1 MKDIINL
8 KSKYINRYLIP
19 INNDDYCLI
28 DTGYKGELNKFLAD
42 LKLHGIAMEQ
52 IKYLIIT
59 HMHADHVGFAR
70 DLLRLTG
77 AELIYDVNDKLR
89 LEAGKNNMK
98 TYVPGLFSLISSKI
112 STMFVERT
120 QTFPAVFYDNYADA
134 KTQPL
139 SDYGIE
145 FIFLSGHTEC
155 DLCVKFEDKLFC
167 GDICMNGIL
176 ATKHAPLWI
185 SNKFNMLDS
194 WRTIR
199 RSDDIKII
207 YPSHGKPF
215 AASELDK
222 CIDYWKNKG
231 VLPLF
236 SHSKTRWI

>member
-1 MKDIINL
+1 MKELVNL

-19 INNDDYCLI
+19 INGGYCLI
-28 DTGYKGELNKFLAD
+28 DTGYKGELNKFLND
-42 LKLHGIAMEQ
+42 LKINDIAIEE

-70 DLLRLTG
+70 DFLHLSG
-77 AELIYDVNDKLR
+77 AKLIYDVNDKLR

-98 TYVPGLFSLISSKI
+98 TYVPGLFSLIASKI
-112 STMFVERT
+112 STMFVEHT

-139 SDYGIE
+139 SDVGIE
-145 FIFLSGHTEC
+145 FLFLKGHTEC

-176 ATKHAPLWI
+176 STYHSPLWI
-185 SNKFNMLDS
+185 SNKFNIIDS
-194 WRTIR
+194 WRAIR
-199 RSDDIKII
+199 RIDDVKKI
-207 YPSHGKPF
+207 YPAHGKPF
-215 AASELDK
+215 DASELDQS
-222 CIDYWKNKG
+222 IDYWKDKG

-236 SHSKTRWI
+236 SRNNTRWI